1 MLNIII
7 IRGMQIKTTM
17 RNHLTC
23 FEICCCRLLSHVQF
37 FATSWTAAF
46 QASLSFTTSKSLL
59 KLVSIELKMPSKHII
74 LCGPLLF
81 MLSIFTGIRD
91 FSNESG
97 LCIRWPKYWS
107 FRFSISPSGNIQGW
121 FPLAL
126 TGLISL
132 QSKRFS
138 RVISSTTIQ
147 KLQFRGGPKM
157 AEE

>member
-23 FEICCCRLLSHVQF
+23 FEICCCCRLLSHVQF

-59 KLVSIELKMPSKHII
+59 KLVSIELKMPSEHII

-97 LCIRWPKYWS
+97 LRIRWPKYWS
-107 FRFSISPSGNIQGW
+107 FNLALVHPMDIQG
-121 FPLAL
+121 
-126 TGLISL
+126 
-132 QSKRFS
+132 
-138 RVISSTTIQ
+138 
-147 KLQFRGGPKM
+147 
-157 AEE
+157 